1 MQMMKPGKLTV
12 LDVIVALVGLGI
24 VAVVAYRYA
33 AQRYLD
39 LYSVLVFIVALA
51 GYLTYRA
58 KGQK

>member
-1 MQMMKPGKLTV
+1 MMKPGKLTV